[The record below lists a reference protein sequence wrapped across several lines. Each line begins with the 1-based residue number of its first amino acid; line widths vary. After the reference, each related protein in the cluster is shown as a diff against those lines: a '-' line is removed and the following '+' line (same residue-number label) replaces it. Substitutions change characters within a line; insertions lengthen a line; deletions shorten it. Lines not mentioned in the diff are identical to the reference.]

1 MRRDEALQAKQQ
13 LATKFLWLRSLRVD
27 FADNGMQTCEDLQ
40 SKTFFVDR
48 LPKGFK
54 DGAVLRALFGK
65 YGTVNFCQV
74 RATQTMCSIP
84 VQYIP

>member
-13 LATKFLWLRSLRVD
+13 LATKFLGLRNLRVD
-27 FADNGMQTCEDLQ
+27 FADNGMQTCE

-74 RATQTMCSIP
+74 RTMHTMCSIP
-84 VQYIP
+84 VS